1 MWIFAAVFVV
11 MQARAAVKQHA
22 SQQER
27 RVPLQQQAM
36 QTEQN
41 LGTGRDHAHGTAPIQ
56 AEPDDTSAAQVVHSV
71 SLYQHPEE
79 AFVG

>member
-11 MQARAAVKQHA
+11 MQASAAVNQHA

-41 LGTGRDHAHGTAPIQ
+41 LGTGKDHAHGTAPIQ
-56 AEPDDTSAAQVVHSV
+56 VEPDDTSTGSALHQPVFAS
-71 SLYQHPEE
+71 
-79 AFVG
+79 